1 MQQKLIVLLL
11 TLFLLSCKDDTNENL
26 EYTKAKTVKDATNHK
41 LNLNNETPELVAFNF
56 YKWYLKDIYLKKYVE
71 SPEIKLNKDS
81 VYVLDTKK
89 HKKFIE
95 ENSFFSKSFYDNE
108 ELTFRNCEK
117 KLVKVSWKEVEKSGA
132 INPADF
138 LDGNE
143 CDFTKYMVWTNG
155 QGEIINKVD
164 YGNCTMRGKYAYV
177 TLKLSDSLAQNF
189 YSKPKITLIKE
200 NGDWKILKINII
212 SE

>member
-1 MQQKLIVLLL
+1 M
-11 TLFLLSCKDDTNENL
+11 
-26 EYTKAKTVKDATNHK
+26 
-41 LNLNNETPELVAFNF
+41 
-56 YKWYLKDIYLKKYVE
+56 
-71 SPEIKLNKDS
+71 
-81 VYVLDTKK
+81 
-89 HKKFIE
+89 
-95 ENSFFSKSFYDNE
+95 
-108 ELTFRNCEK
+108 
-117 KLVKVSWKEVEKSGA
+117 KVSWKEVEKSGA

-164 YGNCTMRGKYAYV
+164 YDNCTIKGKYAFV